1 MLRRAKI
8 VCTLGPA
15 TASQERIGQLID
27 AGMDVARLNFSHG
40 ERDVHLKTLQ
50 AVRAEAEKRDRA
62 IAILLDV
69 QGPKIR
75 VGRFADGQIE
85 LQPGQTFTITTDP
98 SVVGDTRRV
107 STTYPKLAEDVK
119 PGTLVLLDDGLLAL
133 EVTDVRDG
141 EVITTVKVGGVL
153 KNNKG
158 INLPDVAIS
167 APSLTDKDRGDLAF
181 GVRVGVDYIAL
192 SFVRAAED
200 VRQAR
205 ALVTANGQS
214 IPIIAKI
221 EKPQAIERLDEIIN
235 EADGIMVARG
245 DLGVEMGPEKVPLIQ
260 KTIIDKTNTQGKCVI
275 TATQMLE
282 SMIQHARPTRA
293 EASDVANAVLDGTDA
308 LMLSGETAVGE
319 YPIEAVKTMDRIIRE
334 VERSPR
340 YRLNLE
346 TPSIDMPVSANAI
359 AHAAVI
365 AARQMAIRNVL
376 VVTDS
381 GGAARLMS
389 EYRPE
394 AAILALTTNDVT
406 YRRLALYWGV
416 QPFFIPPAATI
427 DELVDHIEDLLHER
441 GLARPGEYVVVTA
454 SVPVGAGETTNTL
467 RIHRVGGSGVF
478 TVPPGLQ

>member
-15 TASQERIGQLID
+15 TASPEQIGQLID

-40 ERDVHLKTLQ
+40 ERDVHLRTLQ
-50 AVRAEAEKRDRA
+50 IVRAEAEKRDRA
-62 IAILLDV
+62 VAILLDV

-75 VGRFADGQIE
+75 VGRFADGQVE
-85 LQPGQTFTITTDP
+85 LQAGQTFVITTDP
-98 SVVGDTRRV
+98 SVIGDSQRV
-107 STTYPKLAEDVK
+107 STTYPKLSDDVQA
-119 PGTLVLLDDGLLAL
+119 GTVVLLDDGLMQLD
-133 EVTDVRDG
+133 VTEVRDG
-141 EVITTVKVGGVL
+141 EVVTVVRVGGVL

-167 APSLTDKDRGDLAF
+167 APSLTEKDRGDLAF
-181 GVRVGVDYIAL
+181 GVRVGVDYVAL
-192 SFVRAAED
+192 SFVRSAED

-205 ALVTANGQS
+205 VLVTANGQS

-260 KTIIDKTNTQGKCVI
+260 KTIIDKTNTRGKCVI

-282 SMIQHARPTRA
+282 SMIQHPRPTRA

-308 LMLSGETAVGE
+308 LMLSGETAVGAH
-319 YPIEAVKTMDRIIRE
+319 PIEAVRTMDRIIRE

-359 AHAAVI
+359 AHAAFV

-416 QPFFIPPAATI
+416 QPLFIPPASTI

-454 SVPVGAGETTNTL
+454 SGPVGAGETTNTL

-478 TVPPGLQ
+478 TMPST

>member
-15 TASQERIGQLID
+15 TSSQERIGQLID

-40 ERDVHLKTLQ
+40 ERDVHLRTLQ

-62 IAILLDV
+62 VAILLDV

-75 VGRFADGQIE
+75 VGRFADGQVE
-85 LQPGQTFTITTDP
+85 LAPGQTFVITTDP
-98 SVVGDTRRV
+98 SVVGDARRV
-107 STTYPKLAEDVK
+107 STTYPKLADDVQ
-119 PGTLVLLDDGLLAL
+119 PGTQILLDDGLLAL

-141 EVITTVKVGGVL
+141 EVVTTVKIGGVL

-167 APSLTDKDRGDLAF
+167 APSLTEKDRGDLAF
-181 GVRVGVDYIAL
+181 GMRVGVDYVAL

-205 ALVTANGQS
+205 ALVTAHGQS

-221 EKPQAIERLDEIIN
+221 EKPQAIERLDEIIS

-245 DLGVEMGPEKVPLIQ
+245 DLGVELGPEKVPLIQ
-260 KTIIDKTNTQGKCVI
+260 KTIIDKTNSRGKIVI

-282 SMIQHARPTRA
+282 SMIHHPRPTRA

-308 LMLSGETAVGE
+308 VMLSGETAVGE
-319 YPIEAVKTMDRIIRE
+319 YPIETVKTMDRIIRE

-478 TVPPGLQ
+478 TVPTDR

>member
-1 MLRRAKI
+1 MRRAKI

-15 TASQERIGQLID
+15 TSSPARIGALID

-40 ERDVHLKTLQ
+40 ERDTHLRTLG

-62 IAILLDV
+62 VAVLLDV

-75 VGRFADGQIE
+75 VGRFAEGEAE
-85 LQPGQTFTITTDP
+85 LVPGARFVITTDP
-98 SVVGDTRRV
+98 SILGDASRV
-107 STTYPKLAEDVK
+107 STTYAGLPGDVQV
-119 PGTLVLLDDGLLAL
+119 GSQILLDDGLLAL
-133 EVTDVRDG
+133 EVIEVAEREVATIVR
-141 EVITTVKVGGVL
+141 IGGLL

-158 INLPDVAIS
+158 INLPDVAVS
-167 APSLTDKDRGDLAF
+167 APALTEKDRADLGFA
-181 GVRVGVDYIAL
+181 VRNGVDYVAL
-192 SFVRAAED
+192 SFVRSADD

-221 EKPQAIERLDEIIN
+221 EKPQAVERLDEIIA

-260 KTIIDKTNTQGKCVI
+260 KRIIEATNQRGKLVI

-282 SMIQHARPTRA
+282 SMIRNQRPTRA
-293 EASDVANAVLDGTDA
+293 EASDVANAVLDGTDC
-308 LMLSGETAVGE
+308 LMLSGETAVGDH
-319 YPIEAVKTMDRIIRE
+319 PIEAVRTMDRIIRE
-334 VERSPR
+334 VERSPL

-346 TPSIDMPVSANAI
+346 HPYLDMPVSANAI
-359 AHAAVI
+359 AHAAAI
-365 AARQMAIRNVL
+365 AARQMGIRNVA

-394 AAILALTTNDVT
+394 ASILALTTNEVT

-416 QPFFIPPAATI
+416 VPLYIPPAATI
-427 DELVDHIEDLLHER
+427 DELFDHIEDLLRER
-441 GLARPGEYVVVTA
+441 NLARPGEYVVVTA

-467 RIHRVGGSGVF
+467 RIHRVGGAHHR
-478 TVPPGLQ
+478 

>member
-40 ERDVHLKTLQ
+40 EREVHLKTLQ
-50 AVRAEAEKRDRA
+50 MVRAEAEKRDRA

-75 VGRFADGQIE
+75 VGRFADGKVE
-85 LQPGQTFTITTDP
+85 LEPGQTFTITTDP
-98 SVVGDTRRV
+98 SVVGDARRV
-107 STTYPKLAEDVK
+107 STTYPKLADDVQ
-119 PGTLVLLDDGLLAL
+119 PGTQILLDDGLLAL
-133 EVTDVRDG
+133 EVTEVRHD
-141 EVITTVKVGGVL
+141 EVVTLVKVGGTL

-158 INLPDVAIS
+158 INLPDVEIS

-192 SFVRAAED
+192 SFVRSAED
-200 VRQAR
+200 VREAR

-260 KTIIDKTNTQGKCVI
+260 KTIIDKTNSRGKVVI

-282 SMIQHARPTRA
+282 SMIHHPRPTRA

-308 LMLSGETAVGE
+308 LMLSGETAVGD
-319 YPIEAVKTMDRIIRE
+319 YPLEAVRTMDRIIHE

-346 TPSIDMPVSANAI
+346 SPSIDMPVSANAI
-359 AHAAVI
+359 AHAAFV

-416 QPFFIPPAATI
+416 QPLFIPPAASI

-467 RIHRVGGSGVF
+467 RIHRVGGSGIF
-478 TVPPGLQ
+478 NVPEGI

>member
-15 TASQERIGQLID
+15 TSSPEQIGLLID

-40 ERDVHLKTLQ
+40 ERDVHLRTLQ
-50 AVRAEAEKRDRA
+50 TVRAEAEKRDRA
-62 IAILLDV
+62 VAILLDV

-85 LQPGQTFTITTDP
+85 LEPGQTFVITTDP
-98 SVVGDTRRV
+98 SVVGDVRRV
-107 STTYPKLAEDVK
+107 STTYPGLADDVQ
-119 PGTLVLLDDGLLAL
+119 PGTMVLLDDGLLSL
-133 EVTDVRDG
+133 EVTEVRDG
-141 EVITTVKVGGVL
+141 EVITVVKVGGTL

-181 GVRVGVDYIAL
+181 GVRVGVDYVAL

-200 VRQAR
+200 VREAR

-260 KTIIDKTNTQGKCVI
+260 KTIIDKTNTHGKCVI

-282 SMIQHARPTRA
+282 SMIHHTRPTRA

-359 AHAAVI
+359 AHAAFV

-416 QPFFIPPAATI
+416 QPLFIPPASTI

-478 TVPPGLQ
+478 TMPTGG

>member
-40 ERDVHLKTLQ
+40 EREVHLKTLQ
-50 AVRAEAEKRDRA
+50 MVRAEAEKRDRA

-75 VGRFADGQIE
+75 VGRFADGKVE
-85 LQPGQTFTITTDP
+85 LEPGQTFTITTDP
-98 SVVGDTRRV
+98 SVVGDARRV
-107 STTYPKLAEDVK
+107 STTYPKLADDVQ
-119 PGTLVLLDDGLLAL
+119 PGTQILLDDGLLAL
-133 EVTDVRDG
+133 EVTEVRHD
-141 EVITTVKVGGVL
+141 EVVTLVKVGGTL

-158 INLPDVAIS
+158 INLPDVEIS

-192 SFVRAAED
+192 SFVRSAED
-200 VRQAR
+200 VREAR

-260 KTIIDKTNTQGKCVI
+260 KTIIDKTNSRGKVVI

-282 SMIQHARPTRA
+282 SMIHHPRPTRA

-308 LMLSGETAVGE
+308 LMLSGETAVGD
-319 YPIEAVKTMDRIIRE
+319 YPLEAVRTMDRIIHE

-346 TPSIDMPVSANAI
+346 SPSIDMPVSANAI

-365 AARQMAIRNVL
+365 AARQMSIRTVL

-416 QPFFIPPAATI
+416 QPLFIPPAASI

-467 RIHRVGGSGVF
+467 RIHRVGGSGIF
-478 TVPPGLQ
+478 NVPEGI